1 MKKHNS
7 KLFFGLGIGLIS
19 NLLVAFPL
27 LAQQFTVSPLVTI
40 VEAKSGQARGTISVI
55 NQAKDPLRMRVYTE
69 SFTYD
74 KQKGFTFT
82 AKDERSAAPYLQF
95 SPREIE
101 IPPGV
106 TRNIRVAVSLPP
118 SLPNQEYRVAVFLE
132 DLKERTIKPNANNN
146 VLLIKAR
153 VASVFFFSKGNSTA
167 NIQAR
172 STSWNADNKKVSI
185 LLENQGTK
193 SAYPDIDWRIDRN
206 GKEIATDSIRGVIV
220 QSQNSREVEVNFN
233 YKLLKLTSGEYNLSG
248 IVRVQYQ
255 KPAPFNLKFIVP

>member
-1 MKKHNS
+1 MKKHIS
-7 KLFFGLGIGLIS
+7 RLFFGLGLGLTNS
-19 NLLVAFPL
+19 LFVALPL

-40 VEAKSGQARGTISVI
+40 VEAKNGQARATISVI

-82 AKDERSAAPYLQF
+82 AKDERSAAPYLQV

-132 DLKERTIKPNANNN
+132 DLKEKSIKPNASNN

-153 VASVFFFSKGNSTA
+153 VASVFFFSKGNNTA

-172 STSWNADNKKVSI
+172 TTIWNAESKKISV
-185 LLENQGTK
+185 LLENKGSKT
-193 SAYPDIDWRIDRN
+193 AYPDIDWKIDRN
-206 GKEIATDSIRGVIV
+206 GKEIATDSIRGVII
-220 QSQNSREVEVNFN
+220 QSQNSREVEVNFSD
-233 YKLLKLTSGEYNLSG
+233 KLPKLTSGEYNLSG
-248 IVRVQYQ
+248 VIRVQDQ
-255 KPAPFNLKFIVP
+255 KPAPFNLKIIVP